1 MGWTAYSLDGFRG
14 SPLSALKS
22 KSIYFV
28 GSQWQDGTTGYEIIA
43 LQPGPGGVYGLVK
56 RSVPGKSDVN
66 IALIIA
72 ARTKLDTLYI
82 KVMTEFSFPY
92 YTGMPE
98 SLFKR
103 LSSPQDI
110 LDQLPGKPIDS
121 LLQWR
126 AAVSARI
133 DNDRVYEALKPGDIV
148 EFKEDIV
155 FDFKPQPVTL
165 RELFVQSAGRSLR
178 FAGRKHDG
186 SLFNCK
192 LRRKTIQENPIVCVR

>member
-1 MGWTAYSLDGFRG
+1 MEDRDRALAALFRG
-14 SPLSALKS
+14 VNHAAAKGTHWSAPFGPL
-22 KSIYFV
+22 
-28 GSQWQDGTTGYEIIA
+28 
-43 LQPGPGGVYGLVK
+43 
-56 RSVPGKSDVN
+56 N
-66 IALIIA
+66 
-72 ARTKLDTLYI
+72 
-82 KVMTEFSFPY
+82 
-92 YTGMPE
+92 
-98 SLFKR
+98 
-103 LSSPQDI
+103 
-110 LDQLPGKPIDS
+110 
-121 LLQWR
+121 R